1 MYMCVYICIYVCI
14 HTYMNIYVHFT
25 TNKQKPVQSFCYV
38 YSTLITLCQKQWSR
52 QLQLIYFIAARYVN

>member
-1 MYMCVYICIYVCI
+1 MYTYVYEY
-14 HTYMNIYVHFT
+14 FT